1 MIDLNNLNI
10 KNMQIKELENLAINL
25 REVIIDTVSKNGG
38 HLSSNLGVVE
48 LSIGMHYV
56 FNAQKDSFIFDVS
69 HQSYPHKLLSGK
81 INNFHTLRQFNGLS
95 GYTKPDE
102 GDYFVAGHSSTSIS
116 LAVGACKAIRLK
128 NEDRLPVVLIG
139 DGALSAGMAYEA
151 LNELGDRE
159 YPCVIILNDNEMS
172 ISRPIGAISKY
183 LSQAMA
189 TQFYQKFKKRIEN
202 LLEYFPQ
209 GASYMAKRFEEGLRL
224 ITPGLLFEELGL
236 EYIGPIDGHNLNEV
250 INALNQAKA
259 MNKPCVVHAQ
269 TIKGKGY
276 ALAEGKNAKWHGV
289 GAFDRS
295 SGESLKANVSKKS
308 ATEIFSNTLLNLA
321 QKYENIVGVTAAM
334 PSGTGIDK
342 LMEKYPERFWDVAI
356 AEQHAV
362 TSMAAMA
369 KEGFKPFIAIYSTFM
384 QRAYDQVIHD
394 CAIMNLNVVIAMDRA
409 GIVGED
415 GETHQGVFDVSFLS
429 AIPNITLAAPRDE
442 AMMEKIMEYAYFHQG
457 VFAFR
462 YPRGNFLLNNDF
474 NPCEIKLAKAQ
485 ILSKTQSDKVFL
497 GFGQGVAKAK
507 LALDKLG
514 LDYASLIDL
523 IFVKPLD
530 EELLKELAKDTKTWF
545 VFSDSAKIGGV
556 GSLITN
562 FLQKENLYH
571 IKLVS
576 FEFEDCFITHG
587 KTNEVEQFLK
597 LDVDSLCEKIKI
609 Y

>member
-56 FNAQKDSFIFDVS
+56 FNAQKDPFIFDVS

-295 SGESLKANVSKKS
+295 NGESLKANVSKKS

-523 IFVKPLD
+523 IFAKPLD